1 MFKIVLTRTSV
12 LYKMKLERNKEEKN
26 MKKNIK
32 IIALIYIGVAV
43 FTYAISLRMNRL
55 EMQEDVQKQNQE
67 IVIRIK

>member
-1 MFKIVLTRTSV
+1 
-12 LYKMKLERNKEEKN
+12 
-26 MKKNIK
+26 MKKDIK

-67 IVIRIK
+67 IVLHIK